1 MNKSLKSFY
10 DVYNFPEIKKFLKIG
25 KKKTL
30 EVCHISIFINI
41 TFIDPK
47 RKRKK
52 SQFTKEFRN

>member
-30 EVCHISIFINI
+30 EVCNILIIINI

-47 RKRKK
+47 RKRRK